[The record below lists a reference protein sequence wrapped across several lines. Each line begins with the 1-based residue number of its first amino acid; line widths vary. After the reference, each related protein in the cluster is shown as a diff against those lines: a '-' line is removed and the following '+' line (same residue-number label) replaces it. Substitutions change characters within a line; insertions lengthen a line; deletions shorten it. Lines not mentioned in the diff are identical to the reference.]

1 MKKIIASILFLMPLV
16 SMAITHKDI
25 EESVAPYFSGDLRY
39 YEWDASEPNL
49 LWLNQSWVD
58 TVFSD
63 NTILITWSSCVKFN
77 KETTH
82 IINAYGFIDI
92 LPCVCINTYTPILD
106 QKFYRNRWLQFSVNN
121 VWRGMLN
128 DENTGL
134 GGGMYILSSHVIAYL
149 LSQSNTVFYQ
159 ANIGEGNIEFG
170 EFSKLARWRLSSA
183 LTCIRN
189 LGIKFK

>member
-39 YEWDASEPNL
+39 YEWYAYEPNE
-49 LWLNQSWVD
+49 LWLCQGWDD
-58 TVFSD
+58 TAVSGNTIFFTWIACVHFSD
-63 NTILITWSSCVKFN
+63 GNTDV
-77 KETTH
+77 
-82 IINAYGFIDI
+82 IDVDGVVSVSPFVSI
-92 LPCVCINTYTPILD
+92 DGVPVFD
-106 QKFYRNRWLQFSVNN
+106 KRFYNNRWLRFSKKGGLCD
-121 VWRGMLN
+121 RLS
-128 DENTGL
+128 DQNTNSGV
-134 GGGMYILSSHVIAYL
+134 GMYLLQASDIAEL
-149 LSQSNTVFYQ
+149 IGATNTYYYTDV
-159 ANIGEGNIEFG
+159 GNGNVEIG